1 MYTLKFENG
10 SLNLILNDETTS
22 NTDHMIMKQPFRPG
36 NADGP
41 KRAWANS
48 ADALTYWNESLASKY
63 PNASNNITIEV
74 S

>member
-10 SLNLILNDETTS
+10 SLNLILNGDI
-22 NTDHMIMKQPFRPG
+22 DQIILKQPFRPG
-36 NADGP
+36 NKTDE

-48 ADALTYWNESLASKY
+48 AEALTYWNDTLSSKY
-63 PNASNNITIEV
+63 PFTSNNITIEV